1 MASVHKPLQSR
12 ICYVLAAAH
21 RAVNQSLNER
31 LKKFGIQIEAW
42 RVMEC
47 LNDNEHL
54 TMSELAKR
62 ALINPPALSKLVDRM
77 VANGLVHRKISATD
91 QRQIHVLLTSMG
103 LERLH
108 QIQNVVEDQ
117 DRMLDELLVSSN
129 DSASLKEMLRRLA

>member
-1 MASVHKPLQSR
+1 MTTGSKPLHNH
-12 ICYVLAAAH
+12 IAYVLAAAH
-21 RAVNQSLNER
+21 RSVKQSLNER
-31 LKKFGIQIEAW
+31 LKEHGIQIEVW

-47 LNDNEHL
+47 LNDDRQL

-77 VANGLVHRKISATD
+77 VANGLVHRQISSAD
-91 QRQIHVLLTSMG
+91 QRQVNVLLTSIG

-117 DRMLDELLVSSN
+117 DRLLDELLVN
-129 DSASLKEMLRRLA
+129 QDDSAALKEMLRRLT